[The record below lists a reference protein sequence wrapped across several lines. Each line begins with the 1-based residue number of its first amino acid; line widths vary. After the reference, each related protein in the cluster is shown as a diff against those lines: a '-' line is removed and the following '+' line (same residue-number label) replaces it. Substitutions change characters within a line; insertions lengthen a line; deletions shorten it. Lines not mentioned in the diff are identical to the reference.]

1 MVQDTSFVITQR
13 IFSMLSGILFGALL
27 GVGFLVTPT
36 LFNVLYDKQVA
47 GMIAGEIF
55 KNTSF
60 FSLVVSV
67 FLLIYANL
75 LVKRELNHYKLI
87 RWLLLSCICLT
98 LIGAFVVQPMMTGLR
113 ELALNQGAPVMQS
126 PQAKSFGILH
136 QLSSAL
142 FTIEVVIYALIFWK
156 STNVYLRSE

>member
-1 MVQDTSFVITQR
+1 MGQDTNFVITQR
-13 IFSMLSGILFGALL
+13 VFSMLSGILFGALL

-36 LFNVLYDKQVA
+36 LFNVLDDKQVA

-75 LVKRELNHYKLI
+75 LVKRELKHYRRM
-87 RWLLLSCICLT
+87 RWLLLSCICIT
-98 LIGAFVVQPMMTGLR
+98 LLGTFVVQPMMTELR
-113 ELALNQGAPVMQS
+113 EFALSQGAPVMQS
-126 PQAKSFGILH
+126 PQAKSFGRLH

-142 FTIEVVIYALIFWK
+142 FTIEVLIYALIFWT
-156 STNVYLRSE
+156 STKFSQRNG

>member
-1 MVQDTSFVITQR
+1 MGQDTNFVVTQR
-13 IFSMLSGILFGALL
+13 VFSLLSGILFGALL
-27 GVGFLVTPT
+27 SVGFLVTPT
-36 LFNVLYDKQVA
+36 LFNVLDDKQVA
-47 GMIAGEIF
+47 GMIAGEVF

-75 LVKRELNHYKLI
+75 LVKRDLNHYKLI

-98 LIGAFVVQPMMTGLR
+98 LIGTFVVQPMMVELR

-126 PQAKSFGILH
+126 PQAKSFGRLH

-142 FTIEVVIYALIFWK
+142 FTIEVLMYSLIFWK
-156 STNVYLRSE
+156 STKI

>member
-1 MVQDTSFVITQR
+1 MGQDTNFVVTQR

-36 LFNVLYDKQVA
+36 LFNVLDDKQVA

-67 FLLIYANL
+67 
-75 LVKRELNHYKLI
+75 
-87 RWLLLSCICLT
+87 
-98 LIGAFVVQPMMTGLR
+98 
-113 ELALNQGAPVMQS
+113 
-126 PQAKSFGILH
+126 
-136 QLSSAL
+136 
-142 FTIEVVIYALIFWK
+142 
-156 STNVYLRSE
+156 

>member
-1 MVQDTSFVITQR
+1 MVQDTDFAISQR
-13 IFSMLSGILFGALL
+13 IFSVLSGILFGALL
-27 GVGFLVTPT
+27 GVGFIVTPT
-36 LFNVLYDKQVA
+36 LFNVLDDKQVA

-75 LVKRELNHYKLI
+75 LVKRELNHYKRI
-87 RWLLLSCICLT
+87 RWLLLSSICLT
-98 LIGAFVVQPMMTGLR
+98 LIGTFVVQPMMIELR

-126 PQAKSFGILH
+126 PQAKSFGRLH

-142 FTIEVVIYALIFWK
+142 FTIEVLIYALIFWT
-156 STNVYLRSE
+156 STKVCPRNG